1 MKSMKAS
8 VLRCALAFACGVAS
22 YSCSVTR
29 HLPPDSYMLTK
40 NKIETDRTVPRDERI
55 TAGEIDRYV
64 RQNPSKKLLGT
75 NLPAWLYNQADPNK
89 ENGWNN
95 LLRRLGSEPVI
106 LDTVQTAASNRNIK
120 LYMDSRGF
128 YESTSRYE
136 IEYKR
141 NRKAVVTYSVRQGAP
156 YRINSL
162 SYDYQDKFLEQVIRQ
177 DSAAT
182 LIRPGDIFDLTLL
195 NDERQRITAYLKDRG
210 YYKFSV
216 NNISYIADTLAG
228 DHLVDLTM
236 VIRQQL
242 EGYTPEGEPIYGNNA
257 VYRLGKIFV
266 YPDYAATAA
275 ATDPAYLR
283 GMDTTYY
290 RGLYIIRS
298 GKPKIKPQTLR
309 RAIPIY
315 SDYLYSAGDK
325 QRTSSNLQR
334 LDYFKNASVTFSEPE
349 PEDDNYIT
357 YIGEGGEGEA
367 PVQTLERALDCDIF
381 CTPAMRQGYTLDFE
395 ATTSS
400 AFYALRPTVSYLNRN
415 LFRGAELLNI
425 SLSGGYEF
433 NTDETAAKNSYE
445 VGLTASVTFPR
456 FLAPFPIDRAG
467 KLYRPLTRIEVS
479 TNLQRKSKYHR
490 TITGANIGYSWNN
503 GRNTTYTVRPIDF
516 NLVDV
521 SFIDTDFLCSIQ
533 NSYLRE
539 SYKSQYIAAISGSYL
554 FNNPNTGKGN
564 SITVRVNAETA
575 GNLTDALAHWLSSPV
590 SEQVNIDDCGTGGQT
605 SPRYET
611 FYKIFGI
618 RYSQYFRVDASVSN
632 TIPIGYRSAVAY
644 RFFGGIGLPYGNS
657 STLPMDRMFYVGG
670 SNSMRG
676 WPVRAL
682 GPGNSSKGRNSGFK
696 SQLGNLRLEANLE
709 FRFPIWNALHGAVF
723 FDVGNVWL
731 AGIPGAASDEVFR
744 FDSFY
749 KELGFNTGFGLRYDL
764 DLIVIR
770 LDWGVRVH
778 DPSLPAGQRWLKAFK
793 WGNTALNFGIGY
805 PF

>member
-1 MKSMKAS
+1 MNGVTDALLASQNACLEAEAHGLGICYLGTTLYNAGEIARILRLPKGVLPVMTVAMGYPETLPPLTDRLPLDAVVHRDTYTDYTPERLEILWREREAIGRSTRAASLRKPAGPNRPPASSTERRYVRRSKRDLLAQILRRTRRAGLFQPAVTSMKSMKAS

-266 YPDYAATAA
+266 YPDYDATAA

-456 FLAPFPIDRAG
+456 FLAPSPLASRRETI
-467 KLYRPLTRIEVS
+467 YRPLTRIEVS
-479 TNLQRKSKYHR
+479 TNLQR
-490 TITGANIGYSWNN
+490 N
-503 GRNTTYTVRPIDF
+503 RNTTAPSPEPTSAIRGTTAATPPIPSVR
-516 NLVDV
+516 
-521 SFIDTDFLCSIQ
+521 
-533 NSYLRE
+533 
-539 SYKSQYIAAISGSYL
+539 
-554 FNNPNTGKGN
+554 
-564 SITVRVNAETA
+564 
-575 GNLTDALAHWLSSPV
+575 
-590 SEQVNIDDCGTGGQT
+590 
-605 SPRYET
+605 
-611 FYKIFGI
+611 
-618 RYSQYFRVDASVSN
+618 
-632 TIPIGYRSAVAY
+632 
-644 RFFGGIGLPYGNS
+644 
-657 STLPMDRMFYVGG
+657 
-670 SNSMRG
+670 
-676 WPVRAL
+676 
-682 GPGNSSKGRNSGFK
+682 
-696 SQLGNLRLEANLE
+696 
-709 FRFPIWNALHGAVF
+709 
-723 FDVGNVWL
+723 
-731 AGIPGAASDEVFR
+731 
-744 FDSFY
+744 
-749 KELGFNTGFGLRYDL
+749 
-764 DLIVIR
+764 
-770 LDWGVRVH
+770 
-778 DPSLPAGQRWLKAFK
+778 
-793 WGNTALNFGIGY
+793 
-805 PF
+805 

>member
-8 VLRCALAFACGVAS
+8 VLRCALAFVCGVAS

-40 NKIETDRTVPRDERI
+40 NKIETDRTVPRDECI

-266 YPDYAATAA
+266 YPDYDATAA
-275 ATDPAYLR
+275 ATAPAYLR

-575 GNLTDALAHWLSSPV
+575 GNLTD
-590 SEQVNIDDCGTGGQT
+590 
-605 SPRYET
+605 
-611 FYKIFGI
+611 
-618 RYSQYFRVDASVSN
+618 
-632 TIPIGYRSAVAY
+632 
-644 RFFGGIGLPYGNS
+644 
-657 STLPMDRMFYVGG
+657 
-670 SNSMRG
+670 
-676 WPVRAL
+676 
-682 GPGNSSKGRNSGFK
+682 
-696 SQLGNLRLEANLE
+696 
-709 FRFPIWNALHGAVF
+709 
-723 FDVGNVWL
+723 
-731 AGIPGAASDEVFR
+731 
-744 FDSFY
+744 
-749 KELGFNTGFGLRYDL
+749 GLRYGGTDL
-764 DLIVIR
+764 PTVRNILQNIR
-770 LDWGVRVH
+770 HPLLAVFPRGCQCQQYHPDRIPVGRG
-778 DPSLPAGQRWLKAFK
+778 LPVLRRHRTPLRQLLHPPDGPHVLRGRQQQHARLAGESPRTGQLLQGTELRLQKPARQPAAGGQPRIPLSHLERPARCGIFRRRERLARRHPRCGQRRGFPFRQLLQGAWFQHRVRP
-793 WGNTALNFGIGY
+793 ALRPRPDCHPPRLGRPGA
-805 PF
+805 

>member
-1 MKSMKAS
+1 MKVPVRNCLVA
-8 VLRCALAFACGVAS
+8 CALGALLC
-22 YSCSVTR
+22 SCSATR
-29 HLPPDSYMLTK
+29 RLPPDTYMLTK
-40 NKIETDRTVPRDERI
+40 NKIETDRTVPREERI
-55 TAGEIDRYV
+55 TAGELDRYI
-64 RQNPSKKLLGT
+64 RQSPSKKLLGT
-75 NLPAWLYNQADPNK
+75 NLPAWIYSLANPDR

-95 LLRRLGSEPVI
+95 MLRKLGSEPVV

-120 LYMDSRGF
+120 MYMDSRGY
-128 YESTSRYE
+128 YESLSRYA
-136 IEYKR
+136 IDYKR
-141 NRKAVVTYSVRQGAP
+141 GRKAVVTYSVKQGEP
-156 YRINSL
+156 YRIRSVH
-162 SYDYQDKFLEQVIRQ
+162 YDYQDKFLEQVVRQ
-177 DSAAT
+177 DSAAM
-182 LIRPGDIFDLTLL
+182 LVRPGDIFDLNVL
-195 NDERQRITAYLKDRG
+195 NEERQRITNYLKDRG

-216 NNISYIADTLAG
+216 NNIGYIADTLAG
-228 DHLVDLTM
+228 DRLVDLTM

-242 EGYTPEGEPIYGNNA
+242 AGYTPDGEPIYENNA
-257 VYRLGKIFV
+257 VYRLGRIFI
-266 YPDYAATAA
+266 YPDYDATAA
-275 ATDPAYLR
+275 ATDPDYLR
-283 GMDTTYY
+283 GMDTTFY
-290 RGLYIIRS
+290 RGLYIIRA

-309 RAIPIY
+309 RAVPIY

-325 QRTSSNLQR
+325 QRTSANLQR

-349 PEDDNYIT
+349 SDDDNYIT
-357 YIGEGGEGEA
+357 YIGSGDSDGA
-367 PVQTLERALDCDIF
+367 PVHTLEKQLDCDIY

-433 NTDETAAKNSYE
+433 NTDESAVNNSYE

-467 KLYRPLTRIEVS
+467 KLFRPLTRVEVS
-479 TNLQRKSKYHR
+479 TSLQRKSKYHR

-503 GRNTTYTVRPIDF
+503 GRNTTYTIRPIDF

-554 FNNPNTGKGN
+554 FSNPATDRGN
-564 SITVRVNAETA
+564 AITVRVNAETA

-590 SEQVNIDDCGTGGQT
+590 SKQVNVDDCGTEGQT
-605 SPRYET
+605 APRYET
-611 FYKIFGI
+611 FYEIFGI

-632 TIPIGYRSAVAY
+632 TVPIGYRSAIAY
-644 RFFGGIGLPYGNS
+644 RFYGGIGLPYGNS

-682 GPGNSSKGRNSGFK
+682 GPGDSPKGRESGFK

-709 FRFPIWNALHGAVF
+709 FRFPLWNALHGAVF

-731 AGIPGAASDEVFR
+731 AGIPGAASDEIFR
-744 FDSFY
+744 FDTFY
-749 KELGFNTGFGLRYDL
+749 KELGFNTGLGLRYDL

-778 DPSLPAGQRWLKAFK
+778 DPSLPAGSRWLKAFK
-793 WGNTALNFGIGY
+793 WSNTALNFGIGY

>member
-8 VLRCALAFACGVAS
+8 VLRCALAFVCGVAS

-64 RQNPSKKLLGT
+64 RQNPSKKACLNEPPCLALQPGRPEQGERLEQPAAQAGQRTRHPRHGT
-75 NLPAWLYNQADPNK
+75 D
-89 ENGWNN
+89 
-95 LLRRLGSEPVI
+95 RRIEP
-106 LDTVQTAASNRNIK
+106 QHQR

-266 YPDYAATAA
+266 YPDYDATAA

-357 YIGEGGEGEA
+357 YIGEGGEGET

-539 SYKSQYIAAISGSYL
+539 SYKSQYIAAIS
-554 FNNPNTGKGN
+554 
-564 SITVRVNAETA
+564 A
-575 GNLTDALAHWLSSPV
+575 
-590 SEQVNIDDCGTGGQT
+590 
-605 SPRYET
+605 
-611 FYKIFGI
+611 
-618 RYSQYFRVDASVSN
+618 
-632 TIPIGYRSAVAY
+632 PI
-644 RFFGGIGLPYGNS
+644 S
-657 STLPMDRMFYVGG
+657 STTRIPA
-670 SNSMRG
+670 
-676 WPVRAL
+676 RA
-682 GPGNSSKGRNSGFK
+682 
-696 SQLGNLRLEANLE
+696 
-709 FRFPIWNALHGAVF
+709 
-723 FDVGNVWL
+723 
-731 AGIPGAASDEVFR
+731 
-744 FDSFY
+744 
-749 KELGFNTGFGLRYDL
+749 
-764 DLIVIR
+764 IR
-770 LDWGVRVH
+770 
-778 DPSLPAGQRWLKAFK
+778 
-793 WGNTALNFGIGY
+793 
-805 PF
+805 